1 MRVISIDPS
10 LRSLGM
16 FFMEDGELNSNVIQR
31 TEKDR
36 LEVLKRFCLKF
47 AREAALGWDL
57 LIVEA
62 YAFSEGGKYINK
74 EGKVK
79 SKSSSVTVQAE
90 VGGLIRGLFGAR
102 GVPIIEV
109 VSSTWKSVTGISL
122 KKGTTMAESD
132 YINAVVKKYGIRF
145 QTVDECDAFLMYE
158 TVRLAGIMTWKSG
171 TGSANLKARLEE
183 LRIDTSTWPTSYGK
197 VQEGYL
203 L

>member
-1 MRVISIDPS
+1 MRIISIDPS

-16 FFMEDGELNSNVIQR
+16 FFMEDGDFNSNVIQR

-57 LIVEA
+57 LIIEM
-62 YAFSEGGKYINK
+62 YAFGASNSRSI
-74 EGKVK
+74 
-79 SKSSSVTVQAE
+79 TVAAE
-90 VGGLIRGLFGAR
+90 IGGLIRGIFAAR

-109 VSSTWKSVTGISL
+109 PIGTWKSVTGISM
-122 KKGTTMAESD
+122 KKGTPMADSD
-132 YINAVVKKYGIRF
+132 YLNAIATKYKIRF
-145 QTVDECDAFLMYE
+145 KTVDEGDAYLLYQ
-158 TVRLAGIMTWKSG
+158 TVKECGMRVWKSG
-171 TGSANLKARLEE
+171 TGPANLKARLEE
-183 LRIDTSTWPTSYGK
+183 LRLDTRTWPTSYGK